1 MKNNFSKYQGLGNDF
16 IIIDARANNLDSL
29 FSINKDNIIE
39 HLCDRNFGI
48 GADGVILILESKNKC
63 LVRMKIF
70 NSDGSEP
77 EMCGNGIRCLI
88 AFLNDN
94 NEIKDNSEFPI
105 ETKAGLILTSIDGN
119 NNIRVNM
126 GEPILSP
133 QDIPTKLLMNKLT
146 VPNGMIAIDDQNLNI
161 YAAGMGN
168 PHMIVFVN
176 NIDEIPFDYWGK
188 YLEKH
193 KSFPNDTNVHFVQLI
208 DQANIKV
215 KVWERGCGP
224 TLACGTGACACLVIT
239 SKLGKTLDRANVYLP
254 GGKLEI
260 EWPNQTGP
268 IFMQGPALKVFSG
281 EIDI

>member
-16 IIIDARANNLDSL
+16 IIFDARRNNLDHL
-29 FSINKDNIIE
+29 FSINKDNFIE
-39 HLCDRNFGI
+39 HLCNRNFGI
-48 GADGVILILESKNKC
+48 GADGIILILESNNKC
-63 LVRMKIF
+63 FVRMKIY

-94 NEIKDNSEFPI
+94 NEINELSEIPI

-119 NNIRVNM
+119 ENIKVNM

-133 QDIPTKLLMNKLT
+133 LDIPTKLLMNGLK
-146 VPNGMIAIDDQNLNI
+146 VPNGAITLKDQILNV
-161 YAAGMGN
+161 YAASMGN

-176 NIDEIPFDYWGK
+176 DIEGIPFQEWGSF
-188 YLEKH
+188 LEKH
-193 KSFPNDTNVHFVQLI
+193 NTFPNDTNVHFVEII
-208 DQANIKV
+208 DKSNIKV

-224 TLACGTGACACLVIT
+224 TLACGTGACACLVVT
-239 SKLGKTLDRANVYLP
+239 SKLGKTLNNANVYLP
-254 GGKLEI
+254 GGKLEV
-260 EWPNQTGP
+260 EWPNQSGP
-268 IFMQGPALKVFSG
+268 VFMQGPALKVFSG

>member
-48 GADGVILILESKNKC
+48 GADGIILILESKNKC

-94 NEIKDNSEFPI
+94 NEIKDNSEIPI

-119 NNIRVNM
+119 NYIRVNM

-146 VPNGMIAIDDQNLNI
+146 VPNGIITIDDQNLNV
-161 YAAGMGN
+161 YAASMGN
-168 PHMIVFVN
+168 HHMIVFVN

-208 DQANIKV
+208 DQYV
-215 KVWERGCGP
+215 KE
-224 TLACGTGACACLVIT
+224 L
-239 SKLGKTLDRANVYLP
+239 SLP
-254 GGKLEI
+254 
-260 EWPNQTGP
+260 
-268 IFMQGPALKVFSG
+268 
-281 EIDI
+281 